1 MFHPRI
7 HATADVERGARLGA
21 PTMKE
26 VQVNSSHSILHASD
40 ADFDAVLQAT
50 SRPAIVDFWATW
62 CPPCRLL
69 APFLVKFA
77 AEYGDR
83 VTIIK
88 VDRDSSPALRA
99 RFGVDS
105 IPRLLF
111 FNGDELVET
120 KVGLPDYPVLK
131 QWINDGI
138 AKMTGGEQPGES
150 EAETRFAAAV
160 VAADKVY
167 ETAIAPAYKAVSD
180 APQTALHD
188 FQSTMEAAHAELTAL
203 HIDHDE
209 FDRRHAAAETKR
221 DEDIAAARRKYS
233 QANQPLEAAYIAT
246 IQAAAEQFAAD
257 LAAANGTGCS
267 ASGCSGCGSDGCS
280 GCGGDGCGSG
290 KVCQIGD
297 PNCSA

>member
-1 MFHPRI
+1 
-7 HATADVERGARLGA
+7 
-21 PTMKE
+21 
-26 VQVNSSHSILHASD
+26 
-40 ADFDAVLQAT
+40 
-50 SRPAIVDFWATW
+50 
-62 CPPCRLL
+62 LL

-99 RFGVDS
+99 RFGVES

-131 QWINDGI
+131 QWIDVAI

-160 VAADKVY
+160 VAADQVY
-167 ETAIAPAYKAVSD
+167 ETAIGPASQAFNTAAQAVM
-180 APQTALHD
+180 HD
-188 FQSTMEAAHAELTAL
+188 FQSTMEAAHAELNAL

-209 FDRRHAAAETKR
+209 FDRRHTAAEAKR
-221 DEDIAAARRKYS
+221 DADIIPARKAYS
-233 QANQPLEAAYIAT
+233 EANAPLEAAYIAT
-246 IQAAAEQFAAD
+246 IQSAAEQFAAD
-257 LAAANGTGCS
+257 LAAANGTGCD
-267 ASGCSGCGSDGCS
+267 ANGCAGCGSDGCS
-280 GCGGDGCGSG
+280 GCNGDGCGTG

-297 PNCSA
+297 PTCSA